1 MNRLIAAVA
10 LGFCLPATAALAA
23 DPRHGQ
29 QVFEASCS
37 SCHSTEPGQNMVGPS
52 LSHLFGRKA
61 GAEPGFR
68 SSKALQGSGV
78 VWDAARLDA
87 YLAAP
92 QKVIPGVRMP
102 FPGLASPADRA
113 DLIAYLRTLR

>member
-1 MNRLIAAVA
+1 MNRLIAALA
-10 LGFCLPATAALAA
+10 FGLCLPASAALAA
-23 DPRHGQ
+23 DLRHGQ

-37 SCHSTEPGQNMVGPS
+37 SCHSTRPGETMVGPS
-52 LSHLFGRKA
+52 LSGVFGRKA
-61 GAEPGFR
+61 GSEPGFR
-68 SSKALQGSGV
+68 ASRALQGSGV

-92 QKVIPGVRMP
+92 QKFIPGVRMP

-113 DLIAYLRTLR
+113 DLIAYLRTLK